1 MSTGGVSAAAEKKAG
16 SSRLKGLMILGVLV
30 VSALVFLAWS
40 QSWGTLAVT
49 GDDASGRTL
58 DVPGATAAP
67 ALAALGLAGLASAAA
82 LAIAGPVIRI
92 VLGAL
97 QVLLGASIVLSGTG
111 PLLDPVSAGAPVVTA
126 ATGVAGAESI
136 TAIARSESVTAWP
149 VVAILLGAILAV
161 LGVAVAAT
169 TTRWPVSGRRY
180 QAVRFASEDGRVLD
194 ADELLDLD
202 GNDADR
208 AAAEATT
215 PAPSESSTVSPN
227 ESPDD
232 AAVRRKAASVDNW
245 DSLSRGTDPTA

>member
-1 MSTGGVSAAAEKKAG
+1 MTTSGTAAASPQKQG
-16 SSRLKGLMILGVLV
+16 SARLKGLMILGVLA
-30 VSALVFLAWS
+30 VSGLVFLAWS
-40 QSWGTLAVT
+40 QSWGSLSVT
-49 GDDASGRTL
+49 SDGGSSRIL

-92 VLGAL
+92 VLGIL

-111 PLLDPVSAGAPVVTA
+111 PLIDPVSAGSPVVTA
-126 ATGVAGAESI
+126 ATGVAGTESI
-136 TAIARSESVTAWP
+136 RTIARSEAVTAWP
-149 VVAILLGAILAV
+149 VVAILLGALLAL
-161 LGVAVAAT
+161 LGVAVAVT

-180 QAVRFASEDGRVLD
+180 QAVRFASEDGRVLE

-202 GNDADR
+202 GSAGSADAPSPDAD
-208 AAAEATT
+208 
-215 PAPSESSTVSPN
+215 

>member
-1 MSTGGVSAAAEKKAG
+1 MTTSGEPTEPSPTPG
-16 SSRLKGLMILGVLV
+16 SGRLKGLMILGVLV

-40 QSWGTLAVT
+40 QSWGTLSVT
-49 GDDASGRTL
+49 GDGASDRAL

-92 VLGAL
+92 VLGVL

-111 PLLDPVSAGAPVVTA
+111 PLVDPVSAGAPVITA
-126 ATGVAGAESI
+126 ATGVAGAESVQ
-136 TAIARSESVTAWP
+136 AIARSESVTAWP
-149 VVAILLGAILAV
+149 VAAILLGALLAA

-169 TTRWPVSGRRY
+169 TARWPASGRRY
-180 QAVRFASEDGRVLD
+180 QAVRFASEDGTVLG
-194 ADELLDLD
+194 ADELLELD
-202 GNDADR
+202 SSDDGPR
-208 AAAEATT
+208 TGAAAA
-215 PAPSESSTVSPN
+215 PAQT

>member
-1 MSTGGVSAAAEKKAG
+1 MTTDANDTAAESRPG

-30 VSALVFLAWS
+30 LSALVFLAWS

-49 GDDASGRTL
+49 ADGASGRSL

-92 VLGAL
+92 VLGVL
-97 QVLLGASIVLSGTG
+97 QVLLGVSIILSGTG
-111 PLLDPVSAGAPVVTA
+111 PLIDPVSAGAPVVTA
-126 ATGVAGAESI
+126 ATGVAGSESI
-136 TAIARSESVTAWP
+136 RAIAQSEAVTLWP
-149 VVAILLGAILAV
+149 VVAIVLGALLAV

-169 TTRWPVSGRRY
+169 TTRWPASGRRY
-180 QAVRFASEDGRVLD
+180 QAVRFASEDGRVLG
-194 ADELLDLD
+194 ADELLDL
-202 GNDADR
+202 ADDDEEADER
-208 AAAEATT
+208 AD
-215 PAPSESSTVSPN
+215 VSPGAA
-227 ESPDD
+227 ESPDE

>member
-1 MSTGGVSAAAEKKAG
+1 MTSGDGSASAEKAPG
-16 SSRLKGLMILGVLV
+16 SSRLKGLMILGVLI

-92 VLGAL
+92 VLGVL

-126 ATGVAGAESI
+126 ATGVAGTESI
-136 TAIARSESVTAWP
+136 AAIARSESVTAWP
-149 VVAILLGAILAV
+149 VVALLLGVILAA
-161 LGVAVAAT
+161 LGIAVAAT

-202 GNDADR
+202 GGDDDLD
-208 AAAEATT
+208 AAEAT
-215 PAPSESSTVSPN
+215 APDAA

>member
-1 MSTGGVSAAAEKKAG
+1 MTTADNAATPPKQGSA
-16 SSRLKGLMILGVLV
+16 RLKGLMILGVLA
-30 VSALVFLAWS
+30 VSGLVFLAWS
-40 QSWGTLAVT
+40 QSWGTLGITVDGGST
-49 GDDASGRTL
+49 RSL

-92 VLGAL
+92 VLGVL

-111 PLLDPVSAGAPVVTA
+111 PLVDPVSSGAPVVTT
-126 ATGVAGAESI
+126 ATGVAGTESI
-136 TAIARSESVTAWP
+136 RTIARSEAVTAWP
-149 VVAILLGAILAV
+149 VVAILLGVLLAL
-161 LGVAVAAT
+161 LGVAVAVT

-194 ADELLDLD
+194 ADDLLDLD
-202 GNDADR
+202 SEEDDAGS
-208 AAAEATT
+208 A
-215 PAPSESSTVSPN
+215 SPHAD

>member
-1 MSTGGVSAAAEKKAG
+1 MTSGDGSASVEKTSG
-16 SSRLKGLMILGVLV
+16 SSRLKGLLILGVLV

-40 QSWGTLAVT
+40 QSWGTLTVT

-149 VVAILLGAILAV
+149 VVAILLGGLLGV
-161 LGVAVAAT
+161 LGVIVAVT

-194 ADELLDLD
+194 ADELLDLESGD
-202 GNDADR
+202 HDP
-208 AAAEATT
+208 AAAESAT
-215 PAPSESSTVSPN
+215 PDAA

>member
-1 MSTGGVSAAAEKKAG
+1 MTTDGDAATSGGTAAAVAGRG

-40 QSWGTLAVT
+40 QSWGTLTVT

-92 VLGAL
+92 VLGVL

-111 PLLDPVSAGAPVVTA
+111 PLIDPVSAGAPVVTA

-149 VVAILLGAILAV
+149 VVAILLGGILAV

-180 QAVRFASEDGRVLD
+180 QAVQFASEDGRVLE
-194 ADELLDLD
+194 ADELLALAGSDTD
-202 GNDADR
+202 PHAAGGS
-208 AAAEATT
+208 AAA
-215 PAPSESSTVSPN
+215 VL